1 MKKQVKYV
9 FITGGV
15 VSSLGKGVTS
25 ASLALLLK
33 SRGYRVFMQKLD
45 PYLNVDPGTMSPYQ
59 HGEVFVTDDG
69 AETDLDL
76 GHYERFAGVTCTK
89 ASNYTSGRI
98 YSAVLARERAG
109 GYLGGTVQVVPHITD
124 EIKAAI
130 SSAGEHDCDIVL
142 CEIGGVSGDIESLPF
157 LEAAR
162 QFRFEVGSE
171 NACFVHLTLVPY
183 LKAAG
188 ELKTKPSQ
196 HSVGQL
202 RNIGI
207 IPDILV
213 CRTEMTIPEEHL
225 QKLALF
231 CNVKRECVIEEKD
244 VTDSVYAVPRELR
257 KQGLDE
263 QVLRHLHLDIWP
275 IKHTVWDTLVRK
287 ATQPKKTCRIA
298 LVGKYIS
305 IRDAYKSVHEA
316 LQHAGMA
323 NNCKVE
329 VVPIEAEEWATFAS
343 RASDNR
349 KSGCRSPNVECPI
362 EKSIDGILVPGGFGS
377 RGVEGK
383 IAAIRYAREHKIP
396 FLGICLGM
404 QCTVIEYARNVLGWK
419 DANSTE
425 FDEHT
430 THPVIDL
437 MEEQRGVTQKGGTMR
452 LGAYPCVLKK
462 GTLADKLYSRKDNS
476 ASSASLGT
484 RFARLGSLQIASP
497 ACAAVTRLC
506 VKNTDTVTI
515 SERHRHRYELAYDSE
530 AREKLESAGLRIS
543 GLSPDGKLV
552 EIVELPQTKH
562 PYFIA
567 GQFHPEF
574 KSRPT
579 TPHPLFVGLV
589 AAALKGK
596 TK

>member
-15 VSSLGKGVTS
+15 VSSLGKGITS

-33 SRGYRVFMQKLD
+33 SRGYKVFMQKLD

-109 GYLGGTVQVVPHITD
+109 DYLGGTVQVIPHITD

-130 SSAGEHDCDIVL
+130 RSAGTGGTRSCASEAAQKPDPPDIVL

-162 QFRFEVGSE
+162 QFRFEEGYE
-171 NACFVHLTLVPY
+171 NTCFVHLTLVPY

-213 CRTEMTIPEEHL
+213 CRTERTIPNEHL
-225 QKLALF
+225 DKLALF
-231 CNVKRECVIEEKD
+231 CNVRRECVIEEKD
-244 VTDSVYAVPRELR
+244 VEDSVYAVPRELR
-257 KQGLDE
+257 SQGLDE
-263 QVLRHLHLDIWP
+263 QVLRQLHLDIWP

-287 ATQPKKTCRIA
+287 ATQPKKRCRIA

-305 IRDAYKSVHEA
+305 IRDAYKSIHEA

-323 NNCKVE
+323 NDCKVE
-329 VVPIEAEEWATFAS
+329 VVPIEAEDLIMSNTETQRLRDKDRLGAS
-343 RASDNR
+343 VSRCLKN
-349 KSGCRSPNVECPI
+349 
-362 EKSIDGILVPGGFGS
+362 IDGIIVPGGFGA

-383 IAAIRYAREHKIP
+383 IAAIKYAREHKIP

-404 QCTVIEYARNVLGWK
+404 QCTVIEYARDVLGWA

-425 FDEHT
+425 FDENT

-437 MEEQRGVTQKGGTMR
+437 MDEQRGVTQKGGTMR
-452 LGAYPCVLKK
+452 LGAYPCVLEK
-462 GTLADKLYSRKDNS
+462 GTLAAKVYGPHHHLTTEP
-476 ASSASLGT
+476 SSSLT
-484 RFARLGSLQIASP
+484 I
-497 ACAAVTRLC
+497 
-506 VKNTDTVTI
+506 I
-515 SERHRHRYELAYDSE
+515 SERHRHRYELANDSE
-530 AREKLESAGLRIS
+530 GRAALVAAGLRVS
-543 GLSPDGKLV
+543 GVSPDGKLV
-552 EIVELPQTKH
+552 EIVELPKKAH

-567 GQFHPEF
+567 CQFHPEF

-579 TPHPLFVGLV
+579 DPHPLFVGLV
-589 AAALKGK
+589 SAALRHVAQK
-596 TK
+596 

>member
-362 EKSIDGILVPGGFGS
+362 EKSFDGILVPGGFGS

-452 LGAYPCVLKK
+452 LGAYPCVLRK

-476 ASSASLGT
+476 ASSAPLGT

-506 VKNTDTVTI
+506 VKNTDATTI
-515 SERHRHRYELAYDSE
+515 SERHRHRYELAYDGE

>member
-89 ASNYTSGRI
+89 ASNFTSGRI

-130 SSAGEHDCDIVL
+130 RSAGEHDCDIVL

-162 QFRFEVGSE
+162 QFRFEEGVD
-171 NACFVHLTLVPY
+171 NTCFVHLTLVPY

-196 HSVGQL
+196 HSVGML

-213 CRTEMTIPEEHL
+213 CRTEMPIPEEHK
-225 QKLALF
+225 QKLAMF
-231 CNVKRECVIEEKD
+231 CNVRRECVVEEQD
-244 VTDSVYAVPRELR
+244 VTDSVYAVPRALR

-263 QVLRHLHLDIWP
+263 QVLRQLHLDIWP
-275 IKHTVWDTLVRK
+275 IKHTAWDSLVRR
-287 ATQPKKTCRIA
+287 ATKPKRHCRIA
-298 LVGKYIS
+298 LVGKYIA
-305 IRDAYKSVHEA
+305 IRDAYKSIYEA

-323 NNCKVE
+323 RDCKVD
-329 VVPIEAEEWATFAS
+329 VVPIEAEDLLATKNTENAKNGKNL
-343 RASDNR
+343 SDI
-349 KSGCRSPNVECPI
+349 G
-362 EKSIDGILVPGGFGS
+362 GILVPGGFGS

-383 IAAIRYAREHKIP
+383 IAAIKYAREHGVP

-404 QCTVIEYARNVLGWK
+404 QCTVIEYARNVVGWD

-425 FDEHT
+425 FDEKT
-430 THPVIDL
+430 PHPVIDL

-452 LGAYPCVLKK
+452 LGAYPCVLKR
-462 GTLADKLYSRKDNS
+462 GTLADKLYSHKERKDVS
-476 ASSASLGT
+476 AP
-484 RFARLGSLQIASP
+484 Q
-497 ACAAVTRLC
+497 RLC
-506 VKNTDTVTI
+506 VKNTETATI
-515 SERHRHRYELAYDSE
+515 SERHRHRYEFPYESE
-530 AREKLESAGLRIS
+530 ARERLEAAGLTVS

-552 EIVELPQTKH
+552 EIVELPKH

-567 GQFHPEF
+567 CQFHPEF

-579 TPHPLFVGLV
+579 APHPLFLGLV
-589 AAALKGK
+589 EAALKSR
-596 TK
+596 

>member
-15 VSSLGKGVTS
+15 VSSLGKGITS

-33 SRGYRVFMQKLD
+33 SRGYKVFMQKLD

-76 GHYERFAGVTCTK
+76 GHYERFAGVTCSK
-89 ASNYTSGRI
+89 ASNFTSGRI
-98 YSAVLARERAG
+98 YASVLARERAG
-109 GYLGGTVQVVPHITD
+109 GYLGGTVQVVPHITN

-130 SSAGEHDCDIVL
+130 RSAGEHDVDIVL

-162 QFRFEVGSE
+162 QFRFEEGYD
-171 NACFVHLTLVPY
+171 NTCFVHLTLVPY

-202 RNIGI
+202 RAIGI

-213 CRTEMTIPEEHL
+213 CRTEMPIPKEHL
-225 QKLALF
+225 EKLALF
-231 CNVKRECVIEEKD
+231 CNVRLERVIEEKD
-244 VTDSVYAVPRELR
+244 VTDSVYAIPRELR
-257 KQGLDE
+257 KQHLDE
-263 QVLRHLHLDIWP
+263 EVLKQLHLDIWP
-275 IKHTVWDTLVRK
+275 VKHTVWDTLVKK
-287 ATQPKKTCRIA
+287 ATQPKKECTIA
-298 LVGKYIS
+298 LVGKYIA

-316 LQHAGMA
+316 LHHAGMA
-323 NNCKVE
+323 HNCKVN
-329 VVPIEAEEWATFAS
+329 VKCVEAEELEG
-343 RASDNR
+343 NLGLL
-349 KSGCRSPNVECPI
+349 KGVN
-362 EKSIDGILVPGGFGS
+362 GILVPGGFGS
-377 RGVEGK
+377 RGVNGK
-383 IAAIRYAREHKIP
+383 IVAIKYAREHKVP

-404 QCTVIEYARNVLGWK
+404 QCTAIEYARNVVGWK

-425 FDEHT
+425 FDEKT
-430 THPVIDL
+430 AHPVIDL
-437 MEEQRGVTQKGGTMR
+437 MADQKGVTQKGGTMR
-452 LGAYPCVLKK
+452 LGAYPCVIEP
-462 GTLADKLYSRKDNS
+462 GTLAAKLYKSTK
-476 ASSASLGT
+476 
-484 RFARLGSLQIASP
+484 
-497 ACAAVTRLC
+497 
-506 VKNTDTVTI
+506 I
-515 SERHRHRYELAYDSE
+515 SERHRHRYELSYDSE
-530 AREKLESAGLRIS
+530 GRRALEKAGLKVS
-543 GLSPDGKLV
+543 GTSPDGRLV
-552 EIVELPQTKH
+552 EIVELPGH

-579 TPHPLFVGLV
+579 EPHPLFEGLV
-589 AAALKGK
+589 RSALKTMK
-596 TK
+596 SEK